1 MAAVGLAEDTE
12 TPGEPVGQVVVA
24 GAVRRDCQADGGGGP
39 GVGGAVN
46 PTTEALPQEPGHQG
60 KTGGAADQ
68 VDAGDVGQVRAPV
81 VHPADQRGHRG
92 QGPLNE
98 RCARRVQVGHRQDD
112 VLASE
117 DDEHP
122 TALRGEVLLGVA
134 ALVQQVVE
142 LSGGE
147 VLLGDARPAEG
158 HRGHEQVD
166 VVPAQVS
173 QPVRGQHLVRRAD
186 DVDQ

>member
-1 MAAVGLAEDTE
+1 M
-12 TPGEPVGQVVVA
+12 
-24 GAVRRDCQADGGGGP
+24 
-39 GVGGAVN
+39 N
-46 PTTEALPQEPGHQG
+46 PTTEALPKEPGHQG
-60 KTGGAADQ
+60 KTGGTADQ

-98 RCARRVQVGHRQDD
+98 RCAGRVQVGHGQDD

-122 TALRGEVLLGVA
+122 TALRGEVLLGLA

-142 LSGGE
+142 LGGGE
-147 VLLGDARPAEG
+147 VLLGDARPAQG

-166 VVPAQVS
+166 VVPAQIS
-173 QPVRGQHLVRRAD
+173 QPVRGQHLVRSTD